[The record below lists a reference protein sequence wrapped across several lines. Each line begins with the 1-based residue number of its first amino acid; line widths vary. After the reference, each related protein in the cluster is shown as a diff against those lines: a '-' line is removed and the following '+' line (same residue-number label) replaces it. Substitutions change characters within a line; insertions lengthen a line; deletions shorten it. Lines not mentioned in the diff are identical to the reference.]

1 VAEVRPFAA
10 LRYDEDAAGPLDQL
24 VAPPYDVLS
33 GDDRDAFRAK
43 SPYNVVHLTLPDS
56 EEQAARDFLGWREQG
71 ILREEPPGFWF
82 LEQDY
87 VGPDGIERIRRG
99 IVASL
104 KAEPY
109 DAGIVLPHERTHAE
123 AREGRLRLVRAVGAQ
138 LEPIFLLYEGFPPVS
153 RPEGEPE
160 LVVPGA
166 KLWRLAGAEAI
177 EDAFRDR
184 RLLIADGHHRY
195 ETTVEYAANGG
206 SPWLMAV
213 LVSTSDPGLTIFP
226 THRTAARFEPS
237 DTVLQANGNDP
248 RAVLE
253 SLPDDRPGAVVYT
266 RAGTFVAHG
275 APGQLATQLVEQ
287 LAPGDVGYTADAD
300 EAVAAVDEGR
310 AEAAFLLRPT
320 RIEDVFAVAQRGE
333 VLPQKT
339 TYFYPKLPS
348 GLLFH
353 PL

>member
-10 LRYDEDAAGPLDQL
+10 LRYDEEVAGPLGQL

-33 GDDRDAFRAK
+33 EDDRDVYRAK
-43 SPYNVVHLTLPDS
+43 SPHNVVHLTLPDS
-56 EEQAARDFLGWREQG
+56 EDEAARDFRAWREQG
-71 ILREEPPGFWF
+71 ILREEAPSFWF

-87 VGPDGIERIRRG
+87 AGPDGVDRIRRG

-109 DAGIVLPHERTHAE
+109 DAGVVLPHERTH
-123 AREGRLRLVRAVGAQ
+123 RGPKEGRLRLVQAVGAQ
-138 LEPIFLLYEGFPPVS
+138 LEPIFLLYEGFPPIS
-153 RPEGEPE
+153 QPEGAPE

-166 KLWRLAGAEAI
+166 KLWRLAEEEAI
-177 EDAFRDR
+177 EEAFRDR

-195 ETTVEYAANGG
+195 ETTVDYAKSGG

-226 THRTAARFEPS
+226 THRTVARFEPGNGLS
-237 DTVLQANGNDP
+237 QANGIDP
-248 RAVLE
+248 RAALE
-253 SLPDDRPGAVVYT
+253 SLPDDRAGAVVYT
-266 RAGTFVAHG
+266 RDGTYVAQG
-275 APGQLATQLVEQ
+275 APGQLDTQLVEQ
-287 LAPGDVGYTADAD
+287 LAPGDVGYTADLE

-310 AEAAFLLRPT
+310 AGATFLLRPT
-320 RIEDVFAVAQRGE
+320 RIEDVFAVAQRGD

-339 TYFYPKLPS
+339 TYFYPKLLS